1 MRLISPRSSSALL
14 LLCLALAPACGD
26 EGGGDMDPTGV
37 RGCPGNGNI
46 APDSAKDLGAGQPA
60 TGYLCP
66 IGNQHW
72 FRITVPDGQPV
83 VAVDLRNDTPLSAVK
98 LSYTLRAADGMTPI
112 DQSPPPQQMTTSGKQ
127 QLRYAHCVPKGGS
140 YFLQVQSFGG
150 DAADARNPFTLSY
163 TTAADPD
170 GGEPANSAAA
180 GAVAV
185 TGADQ
190 RGFVACKGDRD
201 FYKVTVGA
209 DALLDVSLTTAAATP
224 GLNLKYSILDA
235 QMAVVAEDAVPS
247 GAAAATSLRAVRT
260 TPGPGTYYV
269 VVSDQGAGSD
279 LQNGYTLR
287 VGALTEPDTNDR
299 GARNDTPDGAT
310 VLGAWTCG
318 GGATFGKVAYLASR
332 ADNDWYK
339 ITLTGV
345 GPACPAI
352 LDVSASWGGGGATVR
367 PQISLVYPD
376 APSGTYTGTPC
387 AKDEECRFLRQAC
400 GSDDNRCQY
409 LGNQCDKQAGRC
421 TGAAVCLPEKQCGVL
436 QFAKQQTAGGAA
448 SVRTAQPLTAAGT
461 YYIRVRDFQGTGY
474 DAGASYSLAVRL
486 SPDEREPNNF
496 YSPYNLPDNG
506 LVRNAA
512 FIMQNKIALDQ
523 TVTSR
528 IGYERDQDFYVLD
541 HPCPGADCTL
551 SITYSTSQASRVYHT
566 FQVEGDGR
574 TVAGFPA
581 APAMR
586 GTAPKI
592 DPTVFGDG
600 VTTCFYASKGI
611 TGPYYL
617 WVSDLLKGGPL
628 WDQDTTYSFTVRK
641 VQDGCSALCAQAPYN
656 CGK

>member
-1 MRLISPRSSSALL
+1 MKRRSRIALVL
-14 LLCLALAPACGD
+14 VTLTAWAAGCDRPAPGSAPAVRSVRIAINAD
-26 EGGGDMDPTGV
+26 EGSLQPYTYVSGY
-37 RGCPGNGNI
+37 PGWN
-46 APDSAKDLGAGQPA
+46 LL
-60 TGYLCP
+60 TLVY
-66 IGNQHW
+66 
-72 FRITVPDGQPV
+72 
-83 VAVDLRNDTPLSAVK
+83 DTLFVLDEAN
-98 LSYTLRAADGMTPI
+98 TPR
-112 DQSPPPQQMTTSGKQ
+112 PW
-127 QLRYAHCVPKGGS
+127 L
-140 YFLQVQSFGG
+140 
-150 DAADARNPFTLSY
+150 ARQ
-163 TTAADPD
+163 D
-170 GGEPANSAAA
+170 
-180 GAVAV
+180 
-185 TGADQ
+185 
-190 RGFVACKGDRD
+190 
-201 FYKVTVGA
+201 
-209 DALLDVSLTTAAATP
+209 
-224 GLNLKYSILDA
+224 
-235 QMAVVAEDAVPS
+235 
-247 GAAAATSLRAVRT
+247 
-260 TPGPGTYYV
+260 
-269 VVSDQGAGSD
+269 VVSDDG
-279 LQNGYTLR
+279 LTHTLHLRTDVRWHDGRPLTSADVAFSFDYYHRHPHGRWSAAVAPLGR
-287 VGALTEPDTNDR
+287 V
-299 GARNDTPDGAT
+299 DTPDGAT
-310 VLGAWTCG
+310 ALGAWTCG

-436 QFAKQQTAGGAA
+436 QFAKQQTATGGAA

-592 DPTVFGDG
+592 DSTVFGDG

-641 VQDGCSALCAQAPYN
+641 VQDG
-656 CGK
+656 